1 MNRVLALPALFFC
14 LFTYTPSYTTFNLI
28 FFYMTWTTLILS
40 HSPFKV
46 ELFGSIGVR
55 LLFYILPSA
64 LLFLFDA
71 LVPSAAVLLKA
82 HGEQGLPTGSKRRG
96 VRVREIKVAGW
107 SFLNIFIS
115 IAVQAAIET
124 LRIGYFNT
132 RSALK
137 VSFTIPIIPWNI
149 AFHLACVLLL
159 REILAYTIHR
169 FVLHNDKYRIT
180 RYISSLHQTWYHSL
194 HAPYPSTA
202 HYDHPIPYLLG
213 NTVPTLLPAVFLRLH
228 MITYAMYLSIV
239 SLEETLAYSGYSAM
253 PMDFFLLGGIARRVE
268 KHLLNRAAGNFGPWG
283 IVDWFCQ
290 TTIGDEE
297 GEVLIADTEDD
308 EDEPTPVL
316 RGKEIFEAKVQEAL
330 DSHAKK
336 TQRKHRKKLKQNL

>member
-96 VRVREIKVAGW
+96 VRGRELKVVGW

-115 IAVQAAIET
+115 IAVQATIET

-137 VSFTIPIIPWNI
+137 VSFSIPIIPWNI

-159 REILAYTIHR
+159 RE
-169 FVLHNDKYRIT
+169 VSSVSECLHSQCWRSAATTSTNHARAT
-180 RYISSLHQTWYHSL
+180 PRSSHT
-194 HAPYPSTA
+194 PSTA
-202 HYDHPIPYLLG
+202 SSSITT
-213 NTVPTLLPAVFLRLH
+213 NTASRATSPPSTKPGTTRFTRPTLPQP
-228 MITYAMYLSIV
+228 ITT
-239 SLEETLAYSGYSAM
+239 TLFPTSSVMPSPHYSPPSSSAS
-253 PMDFFLLGGIARRVE
+253 
-268 KHLLNRAAGNFGPWG
+268 
-283 IVDWFCQ
+283 
-290 TTIGDEE
+290 T
-297 GEVLIADTEDD
+297 
-308 EDEPTPVL
+308 
-316 RGKEIFEAKVQEAL
+316 
-330 DSHAKK
+330 
-336 TQRKHRKKLKQNL
+336 